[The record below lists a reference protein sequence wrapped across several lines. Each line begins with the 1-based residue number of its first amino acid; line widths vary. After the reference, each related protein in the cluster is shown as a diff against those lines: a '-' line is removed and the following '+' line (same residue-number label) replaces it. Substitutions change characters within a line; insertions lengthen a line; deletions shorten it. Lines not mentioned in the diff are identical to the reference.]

1 MARKGVV
8 LIIALMVMAVIL
20 VLIGAYFSSLFT
32 EKRVVDNERFVLQA
46 LGLAEAGLNHAQS
59 ELRERIRIDL
69 VRMINKEKEGKV
81 FNSYVTK
88 EEEEEKKKE
97 KKKKKKEEEEEGEN
111 NSLGF
116 LRDFAYAT
124 GDTQFTVS
132 GDEATLVLSSLNLDT
147 AIQGNYTAKIIVKA
161 NGAPTNPQNDVFVF
175 PYSYMIESQGSIT
188 QTIPATQK
196 TVRLLQGS
204 FTITVRRDTFA
215 KFALFTNQHR
225 TPTGTIV
232 WFTANTNFTG
242 PLHSNDRFSFANNP
256 SSRFTE
262 KVTQHLT
269 TARFYN
275 NGWPRNLNAD
285 SNPPYDVPSFRAGFN
300 RGVNRINLPASVTQQ
315 DLKTQATGGQD
326 DKHWSSGIYLPNQGN
341 NLVGGIYIKGDADN
355 LTMGVDGSRP
365 VYTTTQGENT
375 KRITID
381 YGNLQD
387 PNDDKTIV
395 TDVSGTG
402 GTSAGTYNGIPEGID
417 KEGIIIYANG
427 GINNF
432 SGTVQSDTNI
442 TVSSDS
448 DIVINNHILYQSYS
462 PGSPPDAIGYN
473 NLLGILT
480 WNGNVRIGQSA
491 PDDLNI
497 HGVVMTAGHNGIFTV
512 DNYQSGSPRGT
523 VTLLGGVIT
532 DFYGPFGTFRGTT
545 PLSGY
550 GRNFVYDA
558 RMLQGLSP
566 PYFPYMTYFTSFD
579 DGLDNKL
586 IWQDKGI

>member
-59 ELRERIRIDL
+59 ELRERIRTDL
-69 VRMINKEKEGKV
+69 VIMVNKEKKGEV
-81 FNSYVTK
+81 FNSYVT
-88 EEEEEKKKE
+88 E
-97 KKKKKKEEEEEGEN
+97 KKKKKKEKEEEEGN

-116 LRDFAYAT
+116 LRDFAYANS
-124 GDTQFTVS
+124 DTKFTVS
-132 GDEATLVLSSLNLDT
+132 GDEATLVLSSLSLDT
-147 AIQGNYTAKIIVKA
+147 AIQVNYTAKIIVKA
-161 NGAPTNPQNDVFVF
+161 NGAPTSPQNDVFVF
-175 PYSYMIESQGSIT
+175 PYSYIIESQGSIT
-188 QTIPATQK
+188 QTIPVTRK

-204 FTITVRRDTFA
+204 FTITVRKDIFA
-215 KFALFTNQHR
+215 KFALFTNHHQ

-242 PLHSNDRFSFANNP
+242 PLHSNDRFSFANKP
-256 SSRFTE
+256 SGRFTE
-262 KVTQHLT
+262 KVTQHLP

-285 SNPPYDVPSFRAGFN
+285 SNPPYDVPSFCPACFN
-300 RGVNRINLPASVTQQ
+300 RGVTLINLPSSVTQQ
-315 DLKTQATGGQD
+315 DLKTQATGGQN
-326 DKHWSSGIYLPNQGN
+326 DKHWSSGIYLPNQGGS
-341 NLVGGIYIKGDADN
+341 LVGGIYIKGDADN
-355 LTMGVDGSRP
+355 ITMSVDGSRP
-365 VYTTTQGENT
+365 VYTITQGENT

-381 YGNLQD
+381 YGNIKN

-395 TDVSGTG
+395 TDVSGQG
-402 GTSAGTYNGIPEGID
+402 GTSAGTYNGIPQGID
-417 KEGIIIYANG
+417 KEGIIVYANG

-448 DIVINNHILYQSYS
+448 DIVINNHILYQSYN
-462 PGSPPDAIGYN
+462 PGSSPDAINYN

-480 WNGNVRIGQSA
+480 WNGNVRIGRSA